1 MSWQG
6 AYQSGR
12 PYGICDRCGWK
23 FRLDELRLE
32 WTELKVCAKCWDPR
46 PVHLSAPSISTTEGA
61 AIPGAR
67 PEVLEEVTDA
77 ELMFQF
83 RDGSYFDPD
92 VDAQVPAELSQ
103 LLDEDGAPL
112 MDEDGRILYSDEE
125 TN

>member
-1 MSWQG
+1 MSWAG

-46 PVHLSAPSISTTEGA
+46 PVHLSAPSINSHEGA

-67 PEVLEEVTDA
+67 PQVLEEATDA
-77 ELMFQF
+77 SLAFQY
-83 RDGSYFDPD
+83 RDGASLIFPQYGDDGD
-92 VDAQVPAELSQ
+92 V
-103 LLDEDGAPL
+103 LLIDEDGTPL
-112 MDEDGRILYSDEE
+112 TDEDDTPLTDE
-125 TN
+125 T